1 MSEEILGRRTQRV
14 SEEREGIGNR
24 NQPGI
29 GMGIGIGVGED
40 HAQAEMACGSKEQK
54 APFPVSP
61 TGESRGGR
69 VPPTPQHAASQPKA
83 LSRIDAGGS
92 PRKRD
97 FKALSLKSPLRI
109 PLLACGSKEGC
120 FFLFFRSATV
130 DRARPSHGS
139 RDLPAHPYL
148 RNRRHLR

>member
-14 SEEREGIGNR
+14 SEAREGIGNR

-29 GMGIGIGVGED
+29 GMGIGVGED
-40 HAQAEMACGSKEQK
+40 HAQAEMACGSKERK

-109 PLLACGSKEGC
+109 PLLACGSKETVWPAAARKVAFLY
-120 FFLFFRSATV
+120 FFAPQQLTG
-130 DRARPSHGS
+130 PG
-139 RDLPAHPYL
+139 LLTWKP
-148 RNRRHLR
+148 RR